1 VATRAQS
8 GILAAVAAVLV
19 AGCGSDAPE
28 TAADGTDLNACKDGT
43 CEVEV
48 TGPAKLPVDP
58 ATFKIDTLDVKPE
71 KGDSVS
77 FTLRSSGAVASA
89 TVRVC
94 GPDDDGCLN
103 LGGGG
108 YSSGG
113 DGGGDGAVKS
123 STSWKAVEGSRITA
137 NGLSIT
143 VVSAD
148 GGSAILRMKPA

>member
-1 VATRAQS
+1 MTTRAQP
-8 GILAAVAAVLV
+8 GVLAVAVAALLV
-19 AGCGSDAPE
+19 AGCGSDAPKS
-28 TAADGTDLNACKDGT
+28 AADGTNLDACKDGT
-43 CEVEV
+43 CEVKV

-77 FTLRSSGAVASA
+77 FTLRSSGAVPSAS
-89 TVRVC
+89 VRVC

-113 DGGGDGAVKS
+113 GDASVKS

-143 VVSAD
+143 IVSAAD
-148 GGSAILRMKPA
+148 GSAILRMKPA